1 MTTTRSAALRPVR
14 PPSGGTWALAV
25 LPALVVAIASVVG
38 LVRLAA
44 WALQTRAGQAWD
56 ESGMDAVYGGSQAL
70 RRVLGLLGEISIG
83 SAGVVLAVCVG
94 LALLRHRYAAA
105 IGAVVL
111 VGGANVTT
119 QLLKRV
125 VLERADYGNLTI
137 VSLPS
142 GHTTVVVSLALAA
155 LLVVP
160 RGLRLLTVL
169 GGTTL
174 AVVTG
179 AGTVVAQWHRP
190 ADVLAALL
198 VCLAWTGAVV
208 TVLAV
213 RRPLPPR
220 RVGGIGDLVAAL
232 LGAAI
237 AGAVLLAVGVRP
249 AGGWSGFGEAA
260 LMLGVLGLATAATVA
275 LAARLAQPH
284 GH

>member
-1 MTTTRSAALRPVR
+1 MLPAVVT
-14 PPSGGTWALAV
+14 ALA
-25 LPALVVAIASVVG
+25 AAAG
-38 LVRLAA
+38 LIRLAG

-56 ESGMDAVYGGSQAL
+56 QSGMDAVYGGSRAL

-83 SAGVVLAVCVG
+83 SAGLVLAVCVG

-119 QLLKRV
+119 QVLKRV
-125 VLERADYGNLTI
+125 VLERADFGNLTV

-142 GHTTVVVSLALAA
+142 GHTTVAVSLALAA

-160 RGLRLLTVL
+160 RSLRPLTVL
-169 GGTTL
+169 GGTLL

-198 VCLAWTGAVV
+198 VCLVWAAAVV
-208 TVLAV
+208 AVLGV

-220 RVGGIGDLVAAL
+220 WAGGIGDVVAAVL
-232 LGAAI
+232 
-237 AGAVLLAVGVRP
+237 GAVLAGVVLVAVGVRP
-249 AGGWSGFGEAA
+249 AGGWSGFTEAA
-260 LMLGVLGLATAATVA
+260 LVLGVLGVGTAATVA
-275 LAARLAQPH
+275 LSARLTQPH
-284 GH
+284 SH